1 MTTGWMT
8 GCVDALET
16 TGSGGYFPTMSSKEN
31 VFDIDAIVWRQ
42 PDGDLVSCE
51 EKLVVLRENLDDIRQ
66 ECQDALEDAILMGCD
81 EAQIR
86 QVLSDLLASLTNP
99 YLQK

>member
-1 MTTGWMT
+1 
-8 GCVDALET
+8 
-16 TGSGGYFPTMSSKEN
+16 MSIKEN
-31 VFDIDAIVWRQ
+31 TFDIDAIVWRQ
-42 PDGDLVSCE
+42 SDGDLVSCE
-51 EKLVVLRENLDDIRQ
+51 EKLAVLRENLDDIRQ

-99 YLQK
+99 YSQK